1 MLRKHDV
8 IAGEEEIALEP
19 GQLFIMEDKDLSGSG
34 ILRENIQLEKGE
46 NYLRCFFDNFP
57 EGVVMVDENCVI
69 SRVNQKFCEMFGY
82 SREELEGKDL
92 DQMITRSPGLKEQ
105 ACEVTLKA
113 RSGRGSILETVRRRK
128 DGSLFPVSILAM
140 PLAKGMEGASAYAVY
155 RDLSQ
160 IRNAERNLEL
170 RIGFES
176 LIANISSTF
185 MTSEDV
191 DLSISKSLK
200 EICYFFRSSYV
211 SVFLFNMDDS
221 SMYCSHEYSAEEN
234 GEDLSPSREYDLSDL
249 PWFYQ
254 KIITEKQFIV
264 EDVSLIPK
272 EGFREKSIF
281 QANNIVS
288 MINIPFFMEE
298 RPVGF
303 VSVRNLRDVF
313 LWKQR
318 DIEDLR
324 LYCNL
329 LGAVLLRKKIEEE
342 LEIRN
347 MQLLSNVED
356 MIKVLGKIIE
366 VGDPYTGGHQQR
378 VSQLAVAIAEE
389 MNFSEEKIIPIRYAA
404 LVHDVGKIKIPS
416 SILIKP
422 GKITGTEMDMIR
434 THSYY
439 GKEILKTV
447 EFPWP
452 ISEMIYQHHERLDGS
467 GYPRGLKA
475 SEIMVEAKILAV
487 ADVVEAMLSHRPY
500 RSSLGMERTI
510 SELKNNR
517 GILYEEEVVDACLI
531 LLEKKGF
538 TFREIRDFLP

>member
-1 MLRKHDV
+1 MLRKHDIV
-8 IAGEEEIALEP
+8 AGEEEIVFEP
-19 GQLFIMEDKDLSGSG
+19 EQLFIMEDKDLSGPG
-34 ILRENIQLEKGE
+34 ILRENIQLEKEE
-46 NYLRCFFDNFP
+46 NYWQCFFDNFP
-57 EGVVMVDENCVI
+57 EGVVMVDENCLI
-69 SRVNQKFCEMFGY
+69 CRVNKKFCEMFGY
-82 SREELEGKDL
+82 SGKELEGQDL
-92 DQMITRSPGLKEQ
+92 DQIITRSPGLKEE
-105 ACEVTLKA
+105 AREVTLKA
-113 RSGRGSILETVRRRK
+113 RSGCGSLIETVRRRK
-128 DGSLFPVSILAM
+128 DGTLLPVSILVM
-140 PLAKGMEGASAYAVY
+140 PIVKGMAGASAYAVY

-160 IRNAERNLEL
+160 IRDAERNLEL
-170 RIGFES
+170 RLGFES

-191 DLSISKSLK
+191 DLSISRSLK
-200 EICYFFRSSYV
+200 EICCFFRSSYV
-211 SVFLFNMDDS
+211 SVFLFNLENNR
-221 SMYCSHEYSAEEN
+221 MYCSHEYSAEEN
-234 GEDLSPSREYDLSDL
+234 SEKNFLSREYELSDL
-249 PWFYQ
+249 AWFYQ

-264 EDVSLIPK
+264 EDVALIPE
-272 EGFREKSIF
+272 EGSRERSIF

-288 MINIPFFMEE
+288 MINIPFFMEDM
-298 RPVGF
+298 PVGF
-303 VSVRNLRDVF
+303 VSVRNLKEVF

-347 MQLLSNVED
+347 IQLLNNVED

-389 MNFSEEKIIPIRYAA
+389 MNLSEEKIIPIRYAA

-467 GYPRGLKA
+467 GYPQRLKA
-475 SEIMVEAKILAV
+475 SEIMLEAKILAV

-517 GILYEEEVVDACLI
+517 GILYEEDVVDACLI
-531 LLEKKGF
+531 LLEEKGF
-538 TFREIRDFLP
+538 TFREIMDFLP